1 MPACDLGLQKHLFRY
16 SLKIPA
22 CMIIFKILFSQ
33 KHCTLY
39 LYSNGHIWIP
49 IYEFEICVSV
59 KKHANRTPTFGNGF
73 GIQKRLQKAVQ
84 VSSILPW
91 TSQGKNICFT
101 ELFVTILKRV
111 VKWAKN
117 NLLQH
122 VPAFVFI
129 LKWKKKTS
137 LHFEIISFINIY
149 KNSPIKGWGG
159 LSKMSNK
166 MSKMSI
172 IELSRLGQ
180 DLFDFS
186 GLTWAHPLTY
196 PSTHR

>member
-1 MPACDLGLQKHLFRY
+1 M
-16 SLKIPA
+16 PA

-73 GIQKRLQKAVQ
+73 GIQKRLQKVVQ

-91 TSQGKNICFT
+91 TSHGNNICFT
-101 ELFVTILKRV
+101 EIFVTILKRV

-122 VPAFVFI
+122 VPAFAFI
-129 LKWKKKTS
+129 LKWEKKTS
-137 LHFEIISFINIY
+137 SHFEIISFINIY
-149 KNSPIKGWGG
+149 NKTPPKGWNDDENETLHWIMKWGWMRWKWNLAFNNDDG
-159 LSKMSNK
+159 KNCTQK
-166 MSKMSI
+166 TIYIKKI
-172 IELSRLGQ
+172 KK
-180 DLFDFS
+180 
-186 GLTWAHPLTY
+186 
-196 PSTHR
+196 

>member
-1 MPACDLGLQKHLFRY
+1 
-16 SLKIPA
+16 
-22 CMIIFKILFSQ
+22 MIIFKILFSQ

-117 NLLQH
+117 NQLQH

-129 LKWKKKTS
+129 LKWEKKTS
-137 LHFEIISFINIY
+137 SHFESYHLFIFTINPPKRMKWDDNETLHWIMRWRWM
-149 KNSPIKGWGG
+149 GWKWNLAFNNDDG
-159 LSKMSNK
+159 KK
-166 MSKMSI
+166 TVQRK
-172 IELSRLGQ
+172 
-180 DLFDFS
+180 LF
-186 GLTWAHPLTY
+186 T
-196 PSTHR
+196 

>member
-1 MPACDLGLQKHLFRY
+1 MPACDLGLQKHLFQY
-16 SLKIPA
+16 SLKMPA

-33 KHCTLY
+33 KHYTLY

-91 TSQGKNICFT
+91 TGHGNNICFT

-122 VPAFVFI
+122 VPAFAFI
-129 LKWKKKTS
+129 LKWEKKTS
-137 LHFEIISFINIY
+137 SHFEIISFINIY
-149 KNSPIKGWGG
+149 NKTPPKGWNDDENETLHWIMRWGWMRWKWNLAFNNDDG
-159 LSKMSNK
+159 KKLYTENY
-166 MSKMSI
+166 
-172 IELSRLGQ
+172 L
-180 DLFDFS
+180 
-186 GLTWAHPLTY
+186 H
-196 PSTHR
+196 

>member
-1 MPACDLGLQKHLFRY
+1 MPFPKHLGLQKHLFRY
-16 SLKIPA
+16 SLKMPTCALGLQKHLFRYSLKMPVKMPA

-39 LYSNGHIWIP
+39 LYSNGHVWIP
-49 IYEFEICVSV
+49 NYEFEICVSV

-111 VKWAKN
+111 VK
-117 NLLQH
+117 
-122 VPAFVFI
+122 
-129 LKWKKKTS
+129 
-137 LHFEIISFINIY
+137 
-149 KNSPIKGWGG
+149 
-159 LSKMSNK
+159 
-166 MSKMSI
+166 
-172 IELSRLGQ
+172 
-180 DLFDFS
+180 
-186 GLTWAHPLTY
+186 
-196 PSTHR
+196 

>member
-1 MPACDLGLQKHLFRY
+1 MPTCALGLQEHLFRY
-16 SLKIPA
+16 SLKMPA

-39 LYSNGHIWIP
+39 LYSNGHVWIP

-73 GIQKRLQKAVQ
+73 GIQKRLQKVVQ
-84 VSSILPW
+84 VWSILPW
-91 TSQGKNICFT
+91 TSHGNNICFT
-101 ELFVTILKRV
+101 EIFVTILKRV

-129 LKWKKKTS
+129 LKWEKKTS
-137 LHFEIISFINIY
+137 SHFEIISFINIY
-149 KNSPIKGWGG
+149 NKNPPKRMKWWWKRNLALNNEMRMNEMKTKPCI
-159 LSKMSNK
+159 
-166 MSKMSI
+166 
-172 IELSRLGQ
+172 
-180 DLFDFS
+180 
-186 GLTWAHPLTY
+186 
-196 PSTHR
+196 

>member
-1 MPACDLGLQKHLFRY
+1 M
-16 SLKIPA
+16 PA

-39 LYSNGHIWIP
+39 LYSNRHVRIP
-49 IYEFEICVSV
+49 IYEFEICISV
-59 KKHANRTPTFGNGF
+59 KKHANGTPTFGNGF

-91 TSQGKNICFT
+91 TSQGNNICFT

-122 VPAFVFI
+122 VPVFWSYSFWNGKRKQAHI
-129 LKWKKKTS
+129 SKSYNLFTFTINPPQKDEMRWKQNLALNNDDGKKTVQKTIYIKKKM
-137 LHFEIISFINIY
+137 Y
-149 KNSPIKGWGG
+149 RK
-159 LSKMSNK
+159 
-166 MSKMSI
+166 
-172 IELSRLGQ
+172 
-180 DLFDFS
+180 LF
-186 GLTWAHPLTY
+186 T
-196 PSTHR
+196 